1 MLVTLIIL
9 ELVLIGTMLDVRIGR
24 KVNVNLTDG
33 TILTGRVK
41 NGHLELEPS
50 HLAL

>member
-33 TILTGRVK
+33 TILTGT
-41 NGHLELEPS
+41 G
-50 HLAL
+50 